1 MARKSEIKPDI
12 LSKLREQEGRIGD
25 TEKQAGMNRTLIIAL
40 IVVLAAAFIASFIT
54 IGAMLQSAIAQKTNT
69 YQSLVDK
76 VTEQSVKID
85 LLYELWSEIPKEI
98 TDDLTIIPVSDVSD
112 CIEYVFGK
120 KKIIFKE

>member
-98 TDDLTIIPVSDVSD
+98 NEPAQSN
-112 CIEYVFGK
+112 
-120 KKIIFKE
+120 